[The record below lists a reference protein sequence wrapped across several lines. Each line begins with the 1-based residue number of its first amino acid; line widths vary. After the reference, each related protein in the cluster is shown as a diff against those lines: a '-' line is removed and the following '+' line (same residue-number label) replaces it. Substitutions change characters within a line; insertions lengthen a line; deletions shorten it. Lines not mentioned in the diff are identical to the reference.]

1 MFYVRVFFKYLLAVF
16 WIGAGINHFVS
27 PEFYVNI
34 MPLYLPAHEVLV
46 ALSGLTEIVAGVMVA
61 TPRLT
66 KYGAWLCIAHLLVF
80 FTVHVDMIVHAADRY
95 SDIPLA
101 FLWFRIPLQFL
112 FMYWAWV
119 YTRDPK
125 NVVTAH
131 SDDARGE
138 QAA

>member
-1 MFYVRVFFKYLLAVF
+1 MYVRLFFKYLLALF
-16 WIGAGINHFVS
+16 WISAGINHFVS

-34 MPLYLPAHEVLV
+34 MPDYLPAHEGLV
-46 ALSGLTEIVAGVMVA
+46 MLSGVTEILAGLMVA

-66 KYGAWLCIAHLLVF
+66 RYGAWLCIAHLVVF
-80 FTVHVDMIVHAADRY
+80 FTVHVDMIVHAADKY

-101 FLWFRIPLQFL
+101 FLWVRIPLQFL
-112 FMYWAWV
+112 FIYWAWV

-125 NVVTAH
+125 NVVTRHA
-131 SDDARGE
+131 DNDADE